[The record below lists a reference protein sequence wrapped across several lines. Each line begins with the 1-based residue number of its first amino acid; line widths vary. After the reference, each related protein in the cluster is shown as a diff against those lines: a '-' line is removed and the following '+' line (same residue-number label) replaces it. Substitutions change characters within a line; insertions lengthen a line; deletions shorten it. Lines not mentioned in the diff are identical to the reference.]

1 MIELSAAVRLNEILI
16 GKQCRDAPV
25 KMSYLPIKRVS
36 MNVNCYI
43 VVKRS
48 ASSRTFIHCLSLLRN
63 PPRIAQQ
70 LRRPRFLAQS
80 SLF

>member
-1 MIELSAAVRLNEILI
+1 MRLNKFLI
-16 GKQCRDAPV
+16 GKQRRDGPV

-63 PPRIAQQ
+63 PPRITHNCDDHV
-70 LRRPRFLAQS
+70 FSQS
-80 SLF
+80 TGI